1 MLGPGVTAGA
11 GILARL
17 FMNPQTWM
25 IYLTLSLG
33 LLICEMKVTAA
44 PYMEGDA

>member
-25 IYLTLSLG
+25 IYLTLRLG
-33 LLICEMKVTAA
+33 LLLCEMKVIAA